1 MAKPAPMAESAG
13 IHTAPPFAK
22 AQRRSIS
29 VSLAPQ
35 STTRYYNCTTGVST
49 KAESQ
54 NSFSA
59 SSREEATRLP
69 RRALP
74 AGPPASWRLQLPL
87 AEGGS
92 FALQLASGQ
101 TLSAAPSPRKK
112 KKKQCCV
119 RRAICSKAAQGCG
132 GGMRHGWGRSST
144 GCGHE
149 GREERTWHHLSTRLM
164 PPRSRLLHCTWA
176 VACTE
181 APAAPKEHSTGQE
194 ERAGHP
200 QSVSGV

>member
-35 STTRYYNCTTGVST
+35 STTRYYKCTTGVST

-54 NSFSA
+54 NSYSA

-101 TLSAAPSPRKK
+101 TLSAAPSPRKRK
-112 KKKQCCV
+112 ETV
-119 RRAICSKAAQGCG
+119 LRPQGCLQQG
-132 GGMRHGWGRSST
+132 GSGLRWWHAARLGPEQ
-144 GCGHE
+144 HE
-149 GREERTWHHLSTRLM
+149 VR
-164 PPRSRLLHCTWA
+164 PRR
-176 VACTE
+176 
-181 APAAPKEHSTGQE
+181 P
-194 ERAGHP
+194 
-200 QSVSGV
+200 